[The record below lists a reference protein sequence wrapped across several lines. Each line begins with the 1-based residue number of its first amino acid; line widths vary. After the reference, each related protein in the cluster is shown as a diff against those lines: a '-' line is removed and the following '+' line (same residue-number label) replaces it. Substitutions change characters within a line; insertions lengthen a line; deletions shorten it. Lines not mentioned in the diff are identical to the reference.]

1 MGYWYLTIA
10 IIAEVLATS
19 ALKES
24 QGFSRLVPSLVVA
37 VGYGASFYFLS
48 LVLQTI
54 PIGVAYALWAG
65 LGIVLITLVGAVMF
79 GQTMDLPAI
88 LGIAL
93 IVSGVVVLRVFSSV
107 EAELSDPSSL
117 PLMQFFEQRSN
128 WLLDSSAREV
138 LRSNEVNG
146 QHPLVESAIGR
157 LYSPLGIVVACH

>member
-24 QGFSRLVPSLVVA
+24 QGFSRLLPSLVVMG
-37 VGYGASFYFLS
+37 GYGASFYFLS

-65 LGIVLITLVGAVMF
+65 LGIVLITIVGAVMF
-79 GQTMDLPAI
+79 GQTMDLPAV

-93 IVSGVVVLRVFSSV
+93 IISGVVVLRVFSSTTT
-107 EAELSDPSSL
+107 
-117 PLMQFFEQRSN
+117 
-128 WLLDSSAREV
+128 
-138 LRSNEVNG
+138 
-146 QHPLVESAIGR
+146 
-157 LYSPLGIVVACH
+157 

>member
-10 IIAEVLATS
+10 IVAEVLATS

-24 QGFSRLVPSLVVA
+24 QGFSRLAPSLLVV

-65 LGIVLITLVGAVMF
+65 LGIVLITIVGAVMF

-93 IVSGVVVLRVFSSV
+93 IISGVVVLRVFSST
-107 EAELSDPSSL
+107 
-117 PLMQFFEQRSN
+117 
-128 WLLDSSAREV
+128 
-138 LRSNEVNG
+138 G
-146 QHPLVESAIGR
+146 T
-157 LYSPLGIVVACH
+157 

>member
-10 IIAEVLATS
+10 IVAEVLATS

-24 QGFSRLVPSLVVA
+24 QGFSRLVPSLLVVA
-37 VGYGASFYFLS
+37 GYGASFYFLS

-65 LGIVLITLVGAVMF
+65 LGIVLITILGAVMF

-93 IVSGVVVLRVFSSV
+93 IISGVVVLRLFSS
-107 EAELSDPSSL
+107 A
-117 PLMQFFEQRSN
+117 
-128 WLLDSSAREV
+128 
-138 LRSNEVNG
+138 G
-146 QHPLVESAIGR
+146 T
-157 LYSPLGIVVACH
+157 

>member
-10 IIAEVLATS
+10 IVAEVLATS

-24 QGFSRLVPSLVVA
+24 QGFSRVAPSLLVV

-65 LGIVLITLVGAVMF
+65 LGIVLITIVGAVIF

-93 IVSGVVVLRVFSSV
+93 IISGVVVLRVFSST
-107 EAELSDPSSL
+107 
-117 PLMQFFEQRSN
+117 
-128 WLLDSSAREV
+128 
-138 LRSNEVNG
+138 G
-146 QHPLVESAIGR
+146 T
-157 LYSPLGIVVACH
+157 